1 MKGLRLLLQW
11 YAQGSCD
18 RRVNPGLI
26 FSATNYSLE
35 GGFNLLRNKNKNA
48 ESDGIPQRCVGK
60 KKQCKSRATDISA
73 RRTVRSSIE

>member
-1 MKGLRLLLQW
+1 LLEFF
-11 YAQGSCD
+11 STDCPD
-18 RRVNPGLI
+18 VLI
-26 FSATNYSLE
+26 L
-35 GGFNLLRNKNKNA
+35 GGFNLLRNKNKDA